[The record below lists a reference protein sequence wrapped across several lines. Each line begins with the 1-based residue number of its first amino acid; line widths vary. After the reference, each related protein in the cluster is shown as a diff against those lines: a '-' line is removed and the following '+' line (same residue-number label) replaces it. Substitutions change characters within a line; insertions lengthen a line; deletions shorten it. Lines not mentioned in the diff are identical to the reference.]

1 MDATDR
7 PPPAAAAST
16 RTIAAW
22 AFAGFCALLLGHG
35 FGRFAYTPI
44 LPALV
49 TEGWLDAPGA
59 AFLGAANLA
68 GYLAGALAAPW
79 LAGRGPPAPRLRAAM
94 ALTVL
99 SLAACTQDLGF
110 WWLFAWRALAGVTGG
125 VLIVVGAPLV
135 LGATPPRLRGLVS
148 GAVFSGIGLG
158 VVLAGTVVAA
168 LAQAGAA
175 AAWGALAAGGA
186 VLTLAAWRLWPA
198 PAPRPPAPAG
208 GAREDGRPPRARL
221 LLIALGYASD
231 GVGFVPHTLFL
242 SDYVARGLE
251 RGVAEGAQAWVVF
264 GIGAAIGPAAA
275 GLVAGRTGFRA
286 AFAGA
291 IAVKAVAVALP
302 ILSAHPLSIAASALV
317 VGALTPGMAAL
328 GSGVSAEVAGPRA
341 YAGAWR
347 WMTVAFAAAQAAGAY
362 GMSALFGATGSH
374 AVLFALGSGLLALGA
389 AAALAGGFA
398 PGLGPARGGRAEGGQ
413 AEGAS
418 SR

>member
-1 MDATDR
+1 MAA
-7 PPPAAAAST
+7 PADSAPSR
-16 RTIAAW
+16 RTVALW
-22 AFAGFCALLLGHG
+22 ALAGFCALLLGHG

-59 AFLGAANLA
+59 AIIGAANLA
-68 GYLAGALAAPW
+68 GYLVGALAAPW
-79 LAGRGPPAPRLRAAM
+79 LAGSGPPAPRLRLAM
-94 ALTVL
+94 VLTVL
-99 SLAACTQDLGF
+99 SLAACTRDLGF

-135 LGATPPRLRGLVS
+135 LGATPARLRGIVS

-158 VVLAGTVVAA
+158 VVFAGTVVAA
-168 LAQAGAA
+168 LAEAGAA
-175 AAWGALAAGGA
+175 AAWTALAAGGA
-186 VLTLAAWRLWPA
+186 ALTLAAWRLWPA
-198 PAPRPPAPAG
+198 PAPRPAPDPAAAP
-208 GAREDGRPPRARL
+208 GASATAPGVPRARL

-251 RGVAEGAQAWVVF
+251 RGVAAGAQAWVVF
-264 GIGAAIGPAAA
+264 GIGAAVGPLLVGA
-275 GLVAGRTGFRA
+275 VAGRTGFRA

-291 IAVKAVAVALP
+291 IAVKALLVALP
-302 ILSAHPLSIAASALV
+302 LASSHPLAIGVSAFA

-374 AVLFALGSGLLALGA
+374 APLFALGAGLLALGA

-398 PGLGPARGGRAEGGQ
+398 PGLGPVGGGQ